1 MRSSRLSCLSALQ
14 KKSKTLQVIVVALGY
29 LPEAEVS
36 PSFWRQNALHNQ
48 GPETSDLDITWKVP
62 EGTMQTS
69 NGGSQPTVL
78 RKYDDYELNDIY

>member
-29 LPEAEVS
+29 LPKAEVS

-69 NGGSQPTVL
+69 NGGSQLTVL
-78 RKYDDYELNDIY
+78 PKCDDYELNDIY